1 MIKEIIMR
9 MVEIINKENWIKEYD
24 FFNEFKESPYF
35 DILLDTY
42 RNLNTDI
49 LLKSKIHGQAHI
61 ERVIFYSL
69 LLAWKYGL
77 DEGDTDIL
85 RYAASL
91 HDTKR
96 ENDGWD
102 IDHGRRAAM
111 QSIDYAKINPD
122 DKNILQA
129 VITAHSANDN
139 DMEDIIREFK
149 VDNFDRAI
157 FLAKLFKDAD
167 GLDRVRINRLDPT
180 YLRNDFSKDI
190 VNFAYVL
197 FEKY

>member
-9 MVEIINKENWIKEYD
+9 MVEIITKENWIKEYD
-24 FFNEFKESPYF
+24 FFNKFKESPYF
-35 DILLDTY
+35 DVLLETY
-42 RNLNTDI
+42 ENLNTDI
-49 LLKSKIHGQAHI
+49 LFKSKVHGQAHI

-69 LLAWKYGL
+69 ILSWKYNL
-77 DEGDTDIL
+77 DKRDTDIL

-102 IDHGRRAAM
+102 VEHGRRAAID
-111 QSIDYAKINPD
+111 SIDYAKINPD

-139 DMEDIIREFK
+139 DMKDIIEEFEVK
-149 VDNFDRAI
+149 NFDRAI
-157 FLAKLFKDAD
+157 FLTKLFKDAD
-167 GLDRVRINRLDPT
+167 GLDRVRINRLDT
-180 YLRNDFSKDI
+180 SYLRNEFSKEI
-190 VNFAYVL
+190 VDFAYVL

>member
-1 MIKEIIMR
+1 MR
-9 MVEIINKENWIKEYD
+9 MVEIITKENWIKEYD
-24 FFNEFKESPYF
+24 FFNKFKESPYF
-35 DILLDTY
+35 DVLLETY
-42 RNLNTDI
+42 ENLNTDI
-49 LLKSKIHGQAHI
+49 LFKSKVHGQAHI

-69 LLAWKYGL
+69 ILSWKYNL
-77 DEGDTDIL
+77 DKRDTDIL

-102 IDHGRRAAM
+102 VEHGRRAAID
-111 QSIDYAKINPD
+111 SIDYAKINPD

-139 DMEDIIREFK
+139 DMKDIIEEFEVK
-149 VDNFDRAI
+149 NFDRAI
-157 FLAKLFKDAD
+157 FLTKLFKDAD
-167 GLDRVRINRLDPT
+167 GLDRVRINRLDT
-180 YLRNDFSKDI
+180 SYLRNEFSKEI
-190 VNFAYVL
+190 VDFAYVL

>member
-1 MIKEIIMR
+1 MR
-9 MVEIINKENWIKEYD
+9 MVEIITKENWIKEYD
-24 FFNEFKESPYF
+24 FFNKFKESPYF
-35 DILLDTY
+35 DILLETY
-42 RNLNTDI
+42 ENLNTDI
-49 LLKSKIHGQAHI
+49 LFKSKVHGQAHI

-69 LLAWKYGL
+69 ILSWKYSL
-77 DEGDTDIL
+77 DKRDTDIL

-102 IDHGRRAAM
+102 VEHGRRAAID
-111 QSIDYAKINPD
+111 SIDYAKINPD

-139 DMEDIIREFK
+139 DMKDIIEEFEVK
-149 VDNFDRAI
+149 NFDRAI
-157 FLAKLFKDAD
+157 FLTKLFKDAD
-167 GLDRVRINRLDPT
+167 GLDRVRINRLDT
-180 YLRNDFSKDI
+180 SYLRNEFSKEI
-190 VNFAYVL
+190 VDFAYVL

>member
-1 MIKEIIMR
+1 MR
-9 MVEIINKENWIKEYD
+9 MVEIITKENWIKEYD
-24 FFNEFKESPYF
+24 FFNKFKESPYF
-35 DILLDTY
+35 DVLLETY
-42 RNLNTDI
+42 KNLNTDI
-49 LLKSKIHGQAHI
+49 LFKSKVHGQAHI

-69 LLAWKYGL
+69 ILSWKYSL
-77 DEGDTDIL
+77 DKRDTDIL

-102 IDHGRRAAM
+102 VEHGRRAAID
-111 QSIDYAKINPD
+111 SIDYAKINPD

-139 DMEDIIREFK
+139 DMKDIIEEFEVK
-149 VDNFDRAI
+149 NFDRAI
-157 FLAKLFKDAD
+157 FLTKLFKDAD
-167 GLDRVRINRLDPT
+167 GLDRVRINRLDT
-180 YLRNDFSKDI
+180 SYLRNEFSKEI
-190 VNFAYVL
+190 VDFAYVL

>member
-1 MIKEIIMR
+1 MR
-9 MVEIINKENWIKEYD
+9 MVEIITKENWIKEYD
-24 FFNEFKESPYF
+24 FFNKFKESPYF
-35 DILLDTY
+35 DILLETY
-42 RNLNTDI
+42 ENLNTDI
-49 LLKSKIHGQAHI
+49 LFKSKVHGQAHI

-69 LLAWKYGL
+69 ILSWKYNL
-77 DEGDTDIL
+77 DKRDTDIL

-102 IDHGRRAAM
+102 VEHGRRAAID
-111 QSIDYAKINPD
+111 SIDYAKINPD

-139 DMEDIIREFK
+139 DMKDIIEEFEVK
-149 VDNFDRAI
+149 NFDRAI
-157 FLAKLFKDAD
+157 FLTKLFKDAD
-167 GLDRVRINRLDPT
+167 GLDRVRINRLDT
-180 YLRNDFSKDI
+180 SYLRNEFSKEI
-190 VNFAYVL
+190 VDFAYVL